1 MSTITQN
8 PPLLILPKFK
18 LEVRNIAFIWWPTY
32 APCIW
37 VFIFFSFFVFIYCTG
52 IFWVNL

>member
-1 MSTITQN
+1 MLTCIFLLCVRFVLYMSTITQN

-32 APCIW
+32 APCI
-37 VFIFFSFFVFIYCTG
+37 
-52 IFWVNL
+52 